1 MINEQKV
8 RADFLKITPELESW
22 GKYVMSKLKELAHES
37 LPSSHIQIG
46 PSYRVKDIASYSE
59 KVICRYQSDKP
70 LLDTTDKVGVR
81 MVLLTTGDVK
91 CISEKIKAESNAWR
105 FIKRTRDTEQD
116 ILKNPEVFSYESDH
130 FIVCPREGYNTNGV
144 DNEIL
149 TCEIQVR
156 TILQHAY
163 AEVSHDTIYK
173 KQLQNTPEIRRM
185 LASSMAFIE
194 EADRKIVQVYKN
206 VAAMSTI
213 DNLLQEKLISK
224 YQEYVP
230 SFIRK
235 LYDERLASMFV
246 DIFTKEDLED
256 FMGQSDDFFRK
267 YDEFISSALQ
277 KYHENYFLFAQPIV
291 LLCFYEVKKKQQ
303 TTLDMWPYGH
313 EALVLVLKSMNIT
326 TDIL

>member
-1 MINEQKV
+1 MNEQKV

-22 GKYVMSKLKELAHES
+22 GQYVVLRLRELAHES

-46 PSYRVKDIASYSE
+46 PTYRVKDIASYSE
-59 KVICRYQSDKP
+59 KVICRYQFDNP
-70 LLDTTDKVGVR
+70 LHDTTDKVGVR
-81 MVLLTTGDVK
+81 IVLLTTDDVK
-91 CISEKIKAESNAWR
+91 CISQKIIAESNAWR

-130 FIVCPREGYNTNGV
+130 FIVCPRAEYNTNGV

-173 KQLQNTPEIRRM
+173 KQLQNTPKIRRM

-230 SFIRK
+230 SFIRE

-256 FMGQSDDFFRK
+256 FIGQSDDFFMK
-267 YDEFISSALQ
+267 YNEFISSALQ
-277 KYHENYFLFAQPIV
+277 KYHKNYFLFAQPIV

-303 TTLDMWPYGH
+303 TTLDMWPYGY
-313 EALVLVLKSMNIT
+313 EALVLVLNSMNIT